1 MAKGTQ
7 QAWTNHAAGSLLPP
21 PSLNSSR
28 YFNLEI
34 DGLKSL
40 YLSRSERD
48 WAGDYADDLVR
59 DFASDYVSKTV
70 QVTLVQSLT

>member
-48 WAGDYADDLVR
+48 WAGDYASDWPR
-59 DFASDYVSKTV
+59 DFAQRILQMTMSVRQCK
-70 QVTLVQSLT
+70 